1 MVRSLSRLSALVLAS
16 AATLSAAFA
25 APVATTTTTALT
37 VTSGGNPVTSV
48 AAKTVVT
55 LTATVLAGSTAAS
68 PGVVNFCD
76 VALKASCTFQR
87 ILGSAQVTAAGTAVF
102 RYIPAPGNHVYQA
115 VFVGTKAYAAST
127 SATSPL
133 TGPESS
139 TTTLAASGTPG
150 NYTLT
155 GTVTANIASATTG
168 NVALIDNYLS
178 PPYTL
183 ATQSLPLTTVPTTFN
198 VAGTPGAQFLALQ
211 SFSADFNGDG
221 IPDLATAT
229 NNEYLQGYLQV
240 ALGNGDGTFSGK
252 YSYQNVKA
260 QFVGVTALDFNSD
273 GIPDLALLDYAGN
286 LVYLLKG
293 AGDGTFSYVGVTSV
307 GANNDEVSLTSGDL
321 NRDGIPD
328 LVVVSQGYVTV
339 LFGKGD
345 GTFPSSTV
353 VKDTGSPIFSQAVI
367 ADVNNDGIPD
377 LVVSEEGL
385 SSFIALGDGT
395 GNFPTHI
402 QGPGAPNGYGTV
414 VFTPM
419 VVGDFNNDGLA
430 DTATLG
436 ISNDGFG
443 LIDVCLQKSGTTS
456 PSFNC
461 TSYADPF
468 DSSNS
473 PWPTSLAQAD
483 FTNDG
488 STDLAL
494 FEEGDTDTAPTQPQ
508 AGAGHLTLFTNDG
521 AGSFTASTST
531 PTDDILS
538 YANGFLGGI
547 IPAVGDFN
555 GDGTPDLV
563 EPTYNYYRIGSS
575 LDILLGSPV
584 TFTGNFTF
592 TNISVQSDSLAVH
605 PVVASYSTDIPALA
619 STSPAVSLTS
629 NAVLT
634 SLFLTA
640 DPLTGAT
647 TGQQIDLIASLTPA
661 NAEGTET
668 ANGSSI
674 SFYDTDAT
682 PQLVGTSNLVDG
694 FAELNVTSLPAGA
707 NHLYASFSATGP
719 FLASTSPTLLL
730 TLGSGGLP
738 PQTVNWDPSALTIY
752 TGTPLGSGVLDATDS
767 VPATFA
773 YTSTLQPSGTPQ
785 PATASTVLAKGGYIL
800 TATITPQ
807 NYATY
812 AVTNLD
818 IPFYVQDMN
827 VFAAGNESVG
837 SFYHIGTIQS
847 AFNQYGGTGT
857 AVDSNGNVWSIA
869 GGTVLA
875 EYDPSGNLIG
885 SYGLFG
891 LSGASALAIDGNSN
905 IWVANGNRTL
915 REISNTGNLIFPGGQ
930 TASVPGAISIDPS
943 GNLWLTNPA
952 ANSVQEFLGAAAPT
966 LPLTN
971 ATVRLTPAVK
981 P

>member
-1 MVRSLSRLSALVLAS
+1 MVRLLSPFFVLVLAS

-25 APVATTTTTALT
+25 APVATTTTLT

-48 AAKTVVT
+48 AAHTVVT

-102 RYIPAPGNHVYQA
+102 RYIPSPGNHVYQA
-115 VFVGTKAYAAST
+115 VFVGTNTYAASS
-127 SATSPL
+127 SATSLL
-133 TGPESS
+133 TGPASS

-155 GTVTANIASATTG
+155 GTVTANIPSATG
-168 NVALIDNYLS
+168 NVALIDNYPN

-198 VAGTPGAQFLALQ
+198 VAGTPAAQFLALQ
-211 SFSADFNGDG
+211 SVTADFNGDG

-229 NNEYLQGYLQV
+229 NDENVEGYLQV
-240 ALGNGDGTFSGK
+240 ALGNGNGTFTGK
-252 YSYQNVKA
+252 YSYQDQSRA
-260 QFVGVTALDFNSD
+260 PSFVGITALDFNSD
-273 GIPDLALLDYAGN
+273 GIPDLALLDYADN

-293 AGDGTFSYVGVTSV
+293 AGDGTFSYVGVTAV

-321 NRDGIPD
+321 NHDGIPD

-402 QGPGAPNGYGTV
+402 QGPGAPNGYGTF

-494 FEEGDTDTAPTQPQ
+494 FEEDDTDTAPTQPQ

-538 YANGFLGGI
+538 YANDFSGEI

-575 LDILLGSPV
+575 LDILLGSPA
-584 TFTGNFTF
+584 TFTGSFTF
-592 TNISVQSDSLAVH
+592 TNISVQSDSMAVH
-605 PVVASYSTDIPALA
+605 PVVASYSTDLPALA

-647 TGQQIDLIASLTPA
+647 TGQQIDLIASLNPA
-661 NAEGTET
+661 NAEGAET
-668 ANGSSI
+668 ANGRSV

-682 PQLVGTSNLVDG
+682 PQLIGTSPLVNG
-694 FAELNVTSLPAGA
+694 FAELNVTSLPVGA

-738 PQTVNWDPSALTIY
+738 AQTVTWDPSALTIY
-752 TGTPLGSGVLDATDS
+752 TGTPLGSGVLDATDT

-800 TATITPQ
+800 SATITPQ
-807 NYATY
+807 NFATY

-827 VFAAGNESVG
+827 VFAAGNESLG

-847 AFNQYGGTGT
+847 AFNPGGGIGT
-857 AVDSNGNVWSIA
+857 AVDSNGNVWSIT
-869 GGTVLA
+869 GGSALY
-875 EYDPSGNLIG
+875 EYNPSGNIIG

-930 TASVPGAISIDPS
+930 TTSVPGAISIDPS

-952 ANSVQEFLGAAAPT
+952 ANTVQEFLGAAAPT

-971 ATVRLTPAVK
+971 ATVGLTPAVK